1 MEKLDIVLQG
11 PIYDFTHDI
20 AEKYSQISFINQV
33 IVSTWKEFEHN
44 DLSTNKIKYYYS
56 DPPSFPGMGNR
67 NMQIKSSLEGLKKVS
82 TEFCC
87 REIGRAHV

>member
-44 DLSTNKIKYYYS
+44 GSYLLTADVARGDGKDYSVFHILDIK
-56 DPPSFPGMGNR
+56 
-67 NMQIKSSLEGLKKVS
+67 NMEQVAEYKGQLTTKDYVRQHP
-82 TEFCC
+82 T
-87 REIGRAHV
+87 R